1 MDSLNE
7 TVSHSVTLLIE
18 KLKASDR
25 AEFQD
30 AAAKL
35 WVRYALDLLAI
46 ARRRLERAGI
56 RHREDEEDVLQS
68 VYRVLAS
75 GDTSEKYKDL
85 KNRVDLWKLLVT
97 ITNRRVSNKIN
108 RHRSAGRNVGME
120 WKPAGGPG
128 DSGEIF
134 PLRELT
140 AASLG
145 PDENVISM
153 MEVGRLLAL
162 LDDPLRRIALWKLD
176 GYTNE
181 EIAAAGMMD
190 CAVRTVER
198 KLERIRGIWAGAED
212 DD

>member
-1 MDSLNE
+1 MRRRNSGWRD
-7 TVSHSVTLLIE
+7 
-18 KLKASDR
+18 
-25 AEFQD
+25 
-30 AAAKL
+30 
-35 WVRYALDLLAI
+35 ALDLLAI
-46 ARRRLERAGI
+46 VRRRLERAGI

-75 GDTSEKYKDL
+75 GDTPEKYKDL
-85 KNRVDLWKLLVT
+85 NNRVDLWKLLVT

-120 WKPAGGPG
+120 WKPAGAPG
-128 DSGEIF
+128 DANKVSPLQEII
-134 PLRELT
+134 
-140 AASLG
+140 AASPG

-153 MEVGRLLAL
+153 IEVGRLLGL

-181 EIAAAGMMD
+181 EIAGAGMMD

-198 KLERIRGIWAGAED
+198 KLERIRGIWGGAEND
-212 DD
+212 D